1 MGTSDGRVHRGRVR
15 SWLVD
20 DGWGVVESADFADP
34 IWVHYSM
41 LEGFGPGEFRKLDVG
56 DEVELTVEHAEQDE
70 FRLRALW
77 VRSAR

>member
-15 SWLVD
+15 SWLAD

-41 LEGFGPGEFRKLDVG
+41 LEGFGPASSGSC
-56 DEVELTVEHAEQDE
+56 A
-70 FRLRALW
+70 
-77 VRSAR
+77 

>member
-1 MGTSDGRVHRGRVR
+1 MGTSDGRVHRGTVR

-20 DGWGVVESADFADP
+20 EGWGVVGSADFADP
-34 IWVHYSM
+34 IWVHYAM
-41 LEGFGPGEFRKLDVG
+41 LEGFGPEEFRKLDVG

-77 VRSAR
+77 VRTLG

>member
-34 IWVHYSM
+34 IWVHYSTVT
-41 LEGFGPGEFRKLDVG
+41 GVPPGEFRQLQVDG
-56 DEVELTVEHAEQDE
+56 EVELTVEHAEQDE
-70 FRLRALW
+70 FRLRAIW
-77 VRSAR
+77 VRSI